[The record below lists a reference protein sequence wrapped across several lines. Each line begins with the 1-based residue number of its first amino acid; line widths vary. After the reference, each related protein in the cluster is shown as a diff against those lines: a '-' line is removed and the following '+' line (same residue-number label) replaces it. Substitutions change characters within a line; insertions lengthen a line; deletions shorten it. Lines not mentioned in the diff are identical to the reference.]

1 MKKQTNPN
9 SLKNLKR
16 LGIDVPAPTKDEAKS
31 AGIMGGIASGKA
43 RTERKTFKK
52 MLESML
58 ANKAPKSIKE
68 LINEYYPDMTQ
79 EELSTMDIQKV
90 LGLQLVQRGIS
101 VRAEGNKA
109 FEIIRDTIGEKPEE
123 NININQ
129 DTTDYESWSVEDLRT
144 LNALK
149 AKYKDKK

>member
-1 MKKQTNPN
+1 
-9 SLKNLKR
+9 
-16 LGIDVPAPTKDEAKS
+16 
-31 AGIMGGIASGKA
+31 
-43 RTERKTFKK
+43 

-58 ANKAPKSIKE
+58 ANKAPRSIKE

-123 NININQ
+123 TIKINQ